1 MANNLVTVISA
12 DTSRFT
18 RAINEAQSVLSR
30 YAREARTASGS
41 ISTCASVT
49 DAQVTSYQRLVRAMQ
64 RVSNGTMTTSQA
76 ERALVQQIQE
86 LRIQWANLSDDA
98 RRSDFGR
105 ALSESMASAERQLE
119 QVRTQIRQTREE
131 LDNLSSASEGFD
143 LSSIGNSINSLR
155 SGDISG
161 FVSQLQALRNISL
174 GSIVSSVGAL
184 GASLSAA
191 IAPVAALVGGI
202 AALGYTVSESISS
215 VSDFETHLDGLQ
227 SLTGLGDDAMKSIA
241 DGAIEMSKGFK
252 SSASEIVDSM
262 KLIGSQAPELLK
274 NQDALMKV
282 TEAANVLSEAAGIEV
297 VDAAKGI
304 TTVMNQM
311 GASAS
316 EATNIINVLAA
327 SSQQGSADV
336 AYLNTAFEKA
346 GTAAK
351 SAGMDYTQLAAAIET
366 IAPKFSSADVA
377 GSTLNSTLLALSVQ
391 ANDKFKPAVVGMDQ
405 ALQNL
410 AKAEMDDIQM
420 KNLVGASNITMLK
433 TLIEAKDTFKGF
445 ESSLAGTNTAYE
457 QMAINTDNL
466 DGTINGLKSN
476 WEALLLTLGESEIIQ
491 GIIQLFQQVMTTLT
505 ELINYISATIKEFE
519 GLGGSIN
526 IVDALG
532 AVWKATVAIIK
543 AACEIIEVAIAA
555 VIKLFQKIGQVV
567 RSVWGSIKQTLKDV
581 GFFEPIRNACKS
593 VITWFTNMVQKIQ
606 GVWTDFKRWLGLN
619 VASTK
624 ITVDNEVGDAVGGNK
639 PSRGTSSSGST
650 SSGTS
655 STASSGKK
663 TGRTPKETT
672 TKVTTKPQYKEG
684 SLGKIE
690 EDISKKQAE
699 LKIAISDKDRQRI
712 QGEINDLT
720 KKKEAIELSLKVKP
734 DEGSLQAIED
744 AISQKQK
751 ELKLAISDED
761 RKKIQQ
767 EINDLTK
774 KKEAIE
780 LSLKVQP
787 DAGSI
792 QSLEDS
798 MSKKQKELKL
808 AVSDSSREQIQKEID
823 ELTGQK
829 QAIEILLKPA
839 IDDKGIEGLKD
850 KISQHSEKK
859 QPSGNKV
866 SQAETKADNLK
877 EELKYNQDIVKSYK
891 EQYKAVQSRLKAGVT
906 LTTNESELADIY
918 EDAKKKVD
926 DLTSAYDNAA
936 RSAEQL
942 KANSTFNKKM
952 YAGIKGTVKTIGSL
966 NDSVV
971 GVTGT
976 WENMAESWNDMSTF
990 KKVTSSISAV
1000 ISTINEAM
1008 GAYEAISDVVQ
1019 LFGEISEASAAKK
1032 VAADATEMASDS
1044 TKTALST
1051 ANTQVEIANNQQEQ
1065 MSDLAGVGTKQASAI
1080 ASATASGAKLPFP
1093 ANLAAIAAGIAA
1105 VVAAF
1110 AMISSFAD
1118 GGIIGGNTT
1127 LGDMNIARVN
1137 KGEMILNGTQQKR
1150 LFSIL
1155 DGGVSASPN
1164 NITSGNVKF
1173 EIKGSTLVGVL
1184 KNHNSKMNKVG

>member
-1 MANNLVTVISA
+1 MANNLTAVIAA
-12 DTSRFT
+12 DTTRFT

-119 QVRTQIRQTREE
+119 QVRTQIRQTHEE

-215 VSDFETHLDGLQ
+215 VSEFETHLDGLQ

-262 KLIGSQAPELLK
+262 KLIGSQAPELLQ

-297 VDAAKGI
+297 VDAAKGV

-316 EATNIINVLAA
+316 EATEIINVLAA

-466 DGTINGLKSN
+466 DGTIGGLKSN

-491 GIIQLFQQVMTTLT
+491 GIIQFFQQVISTLT

-532 AVWKATVAIIK
+532 ATWKVNVAIIK

-567 RSVWGSIKQTLKDV
+567 KSVWGSIKQTLKDV

-639 PSRGTSSSGST
+639 PSGGTSSSSGST
-650 SSGTS
+650 SSGS
-655 STASSGKK
+655 ISSSGK
-663 TGRTPKETT
+663 TGRTS
-672 TKVTTKPQYKEG
+672 KVTTKPQYKEG

-699 LKIAISDKDRQRI
+699 LK
-712 QGEINDLT
+712 
-720 KKKEAIELSLKVKP
+720 
-734 DEGSLQAIED
+734 
-744 AISQKQK
+744 
-751 ELKLAISDED
+751 LAISDED
-761 RKKIQQ
+761 RKKIQK

-787 DAGSI
+787 DAGSL
-792 QSLEDS
+792 QSLEES
-798 MSKKQKELKL
+798 ISKKQKELKL

-850 KISQHSEKK
+850 MISQHSEKK
-859 QPSGNKV
+859 QNQPSGNKV

-877 EELKYNQDIVKSYK
+877 EELKYNQDIVKSYR
-891 EQYKAVQSRLKAGVT
+891 EQYKAIQSRLKAGVT
-906 LTTNESELADIY
+906 LTTNESQLADIY

-926 DLTSAYDNAA
+926 DLTGAYDNAA
-936 RSAEQL
+936 KSAEQL

-952 YAGIKGTVKTIGSL
+952 YSGIKGTIKTIGSL

-971 GVTGT
+971 GVTST
-976 WENMAESWNDMSTF
+976 WENMAENWNDMSTF

-1032 VAADATEMASDS
+1032 VAADATEMASDT

-1051 ANTQVEIANNQQEQ
+1051 ANSQVEIANNQQEQ
-1065 MSDLAGVGTKQASAI
+1065 MSDLASVGTKQASAI

-1184 KNHNSKMNKVG
+1184 KNHNSKMNKIG

>member
-1 MANNLVTVISA
+1 MANNLTAVIAA
-12 DTSRFT
+12 DTTRFT

-119 QVRTQIRQTREE
+119 QVRTQIRQTHAE

-262 KLIGSQAPELLK
+262 KLIGSQAPELLQ

-297 VDAAKGI
+297 VDAAKGV

-316 EATNIINVLAA
+316 EATEIINVLAA

-457 QMAINTDNL
+457 QMALNTDNL
-466 DGTINGLKSN
+466 DGTIGGLKSN
-476 WEALLLTLGESEIIQ
+476 WEALLLTLGESDIIQ
-491 GIIQLFQQVMTTLT
+491 GIIQFFQQVITTLT

-532 AVWKATVAIIK
+532 AVWKVNVAIIK
-543 AACEIIEVAIAA
+543 AACEIIEVAIAS

-567 RSVWGSIKQTLKDV
+567 RTVWGSIKQTLKNV

-639 PSRGTSSSGST
+639 PSGGTSSGGNISSGSI
-650 SSGTS
+650 S
-655 STASSGKK
+655 SSGK
-663 TGRTPKETT
+663 TGRKTPKVTT

-690 EDISKKQAE
+690 ENISKKQA
-699 LKIAISDKDRQRI
+699 
-712 QGEINDLT
+712 
-720 KKKEAIELSLKVKP
+720 
-734 DEGSLQAIED
+734 
-744 AISQKQK
+744 

-787 DAGSI
+787 DAGSL
-792 QSLEDS
+792 QSLEES
-798 MSKKQKELKL
+798 ISKKQKELKL

-839 IDDKGIEGLKD
+839 VDDKGIEGLKD

-859 QPSGNKV
+859 QNQPSGNKV

-877 EELKYNQDIVKSYK
+877 EELKYNQDIVKSYR

-906 LTTNESELADIY
+906 LTTNESKLADIY

-952 YAGIKGTVKTIGSL
+952 YSGIKGTIKTIGSL

-971 GVTGT
+971 GITST

-1051 ANTQVEIANNQQEQ
+1051 ANSQVEIANNQQEQ
-1065 MSDLAGVGTKQASAI
+1065 MSDLASVGTKQASAI

-1155 DGGVSASPN
+1155 DGNVSASPN

>member
-1 MANNLVTVISA
+1 MSNNLVTVISA

-119 QVRTQIRQTREE
+119 QVRTQIRQTHAE

-262 KLIGSQAPELLK
+262 KLIGSQAPELLQ

-297 VDAAKGI
+297 VDAAKGV

-316 EATNIINVLAA
+316 EATEIINVLAA

-457 QMAINTDNL
+457 QMAINADNL
-466 DGTINGLKSN
+466 DGTIGGLKSN

-491 GIIQLFQQVMTTLT
+491 GIIQFFQQVISTLT

-532 AVWKATVAIIK
+532 AVWKVNVAIIK

-567 RSVWGSIKQTLKDV
+567 RTVWGSIKQTLKNV

-639 PSRGTSSSGST
+639 PSGGTSSSSGST
-650 SSGTS
+650 SSGSKS
-655 STASSGKK
+655 STASSGK
-663 TGRTPKETT
+663 TGRTPKVTT

-690 EDISKKQAE
+690 ENISKKQA
-699 LKIAISDKDRQRI
+699 
-712 QGEINDLT
+712 
-720 KKKEAIELSLKVKP
+720 
-734 DEGSLQAIED
+734 
-744 AISQKQK
+744 

-761 RKKIQQ
+761 RKKIQK

-787 DAGSI
+787 DAGSL

-798 MSKKQKELKL
+798 ISKKQKELKL
-808 AVSDSSREQIQKEID
+808 AISDSSREQIQKEID

-859 QPSGNKV
+859 QNQPSGNKV

-891 EQYKAVQSRLKAGVT
+891 EQYKAIQSRLKAGVT
-906 LTTNESELADIY
+906 LTTNESQLADIY

-952 YAGIKGTVKTIGSL
+952 YSGIKGTIKTIGSL

-971 GVTGT
+971 GVTST

-1051 ANTQVEIANNQQEQ
+1051 ANSQVEIANNQQEQ
-1065 MSDLAGVGTKQASAI
+1065 MSDLASVGTKQASAI

>member
-1 MANNLVTVISA
+1 MANNLTAVIAA
-12 DTSRFT
+12 DTTRFT

-215 VSDFETHLDGLQ
+215 VSEFETHLDGLQ

-297 VDAAKGI
+297 VDAAKGV

-316 EATNIINVLAA
+316 EATEIINVLAA

-466 DGTINGLKSN
+466 DGTIGGLKSN

-491 GIIQLFQQVMTTLT
+491 GIIQFFQLVISTLT

-532 AVWKATVAIIK
+532 AVWKVNVAIIK

-567 RSVWGSIKQTLKDV
+567 RTVWGSIKQTLKNV

-639 PSRGTSSSGST
+639 PSGGTSSGGSTSSGST
-650 SSGTS
+650 SS
-655 STASSGKK
+655 SGK
-663 TGRTPKETT
+663 TGRTPKVTTTPKITT
-672 TKVTTKPQYKEG
+672 TKVTKSQYKEG

-699 LKIAISDKDRQRI
+699 LK
-712 QGEINDLT
+712 
-720 KKKEAIELSLKVKP
+720 
-734 DEGSLQAIED
+734 
-744 AISQKQK
+744 
-751 ELKLAISDED
+751 LAISDED
-761 RKKIQQ
+761 RKKIQK

-787 DAGSI
+787 DAGSL

-798 MSKKQKELKL
+798 ISKKQKELKL
-808 AVSDSSREQIQKEID
+808 AISDSSREQIQKEID

-839 IDDKGIEGLKD
+839 IDDKGIEGLKE

-859 QPSGNKV
+859 QNQPSGNKV

-891 EQYKAVQSRLKAGVT
+891 EQYKAIQSRLKAGVT
-906 LTTNESELADIY
+906 LTTNESKLADIY

-936 RSAEQL
+936 KSAEQL

-952 YAGIKGTVKTIGSL
+952 YSGIKGTIKTIGSL

-971 GVTGT
+971 GVTST
-976 WENMAESWNDMSTF
+976 WENMAENWNDMSTF

-1051 ANTQVEIANNQQEQ
+1051 ANSQVEIANNQQEQ
-1065 MSDLAGVGTKQASAI
+1065 MSDLASVGTKQASAI

-1155 DGGVSASPN
+1155 DGAASASPN

>member
-1 MANNLVTVISA
+1 MANNLTAVISA
-12 DTSRFT
+12 DTTRFT

-262 KLIGSQAPELLK
+262 KLIGSQAPELLQ

-297 VDAAKGI
+297 VDAAKGV

-316 EATNIINVLAA
+316 EATEIINVLAA

-466 DGTINGLKSN
+466 DGTIGGLKSN

-491 GIIQLFQQVMTTLT
+491 GIIQFFQQVISTLT

-532 AVWKATVAIIK
+532 AVWKVNVAIIK
-543 AACEIIEVAIAA
+543 AACEIIEVAIAS

-567 RSVWGSIKQTLKDV
+567 RSVWGSIKQTLKNV

-639 PSRGTSSSGST
+639 PSGGTSSSSGST
-650 SSGTS
+650 SSGSIS
-655 STASSGKK
+655 STVSSGK
-663 TGRTPKETT
+663 TGRKTPKVTT

-690 EDISKKQAE
+690 ENISKKQA
-699 LKIAISDKDRQRI
+699 
-712 QGEINDLT
+712 
-720 KKKEAIELSLKVKP
+720 
-734 DEGSLQAIED
+734 
-744 AISQKQK
+744 

-761 RKKIQQ
+761 RKKIQK

-787 DAGSI
+787 DAGSL

-798 MSKKQKELKL
+798 ISKKQKELKL

-850 KISQHSEKK
+850 KISQHSQKK
-859 QPSGNKV
+859 QNQPSGNKV

-877 EELKYNQDIVKSYK
+877 EELKYNQDIVKSYR

-906 LTTNESELADIY
+906 LTTNESKLADIY
-918 EDAKKKVD
+918 ENAKKKVD

-952 YAGIKGTVKTIGSL
+952 YSGIKGTIKTIGSL

-971 GVTGT
+971 GVTST
-976 WENMAESWNDMSTF
+976 WENMAENWNDMSTF

-1051 ANTQVEIANNQQEQ
+1051 ANSQVEIANNQQEQ
-1065 MSDLAGVGTKQASAI
+1065 MSDLASVGTKQASAI

-1155 DGGVSASPN
+1155 DGNVSASPN

-1184 KNHNSKMNKVG
+1184 KNHNSKMNKIG

>member
-1 MANNLVTVISA
+1 MANNLTAVISA

-161 FVSQLQALRNISL
+161 FVSQLQALRSISL

-491 GIIQLFQQVMTTLT
+491 GIIQLFQQVITTLT

-526 IVDALG
+526 IVDTLG
-532 AVWKATVAIIK
+532 AVWKVNVAIIK

-639 PSRGTSSSGST
+639 PSKGTSSSSGST
-650 SSGTS
+650 SSGSTS

-663 TGRTPKETT
+663 TGKKTTTPKVTT
-672 TKVTTKPQYKEG
+672 SKVTKPQYKEG

-699 LKIAISDKDRQRI
+699 LK
-712 QGEINDLT
+712 
-720 KKKEAIELSLKVKP
+720 
-734 DEGSLQAIED
+734 
-744 AISQKQK
+744 
-751 ELKLAISDED
+751 LAISDED
-761 RKKIQQ
+761 RKKIQK

-787 DAGSI
+787 DAGSL

-798 MSKKQKELKL
+798 ISKKQKELKL

-859 QPSGNKV
+859 QNQPSGNKV

-891 EQYKAVQSRLKAGVT
+891 EQYKAIQSRLKAGVT
-906 LTTNESELADIY
+906 LTTNESKLADIY

-942 KANSTFNKKM
+942 KTNSTFNKKM
-952 YAGIKGTVKTIGSL
+952 YSGIKGTIKTIGSL

-971 GVTGT
+971 GVTST

-1065 MSDLAGVGTKQASAI
+1065 MSDLASVGTKQASAI

>member
-1 MANNLVTVISA
+1 MANNLTAVISA
-12 DTSRFT
+12 DTTRFT

-119 QVRTQIRQTREE
+119 QVRTQIRQTHEE

-262 KLIGSQAPELLK
+262 KLIGSQAPELLQ

-297 VDAAKGI
+297 VDAAKGV

-316 EATNIINVLAA
+316 EATEIINVLAA

-466 DGTINGLKSN
+466 DGTIGGLKSN

-491 GIIQLFQQVMTTLT
+491 GIIQFFQQVISTLT

-532 AVWKATVAIIK
+532 AVWKVNVAIIK
-543 AACEIIEVAIAA
+543 AACEIIEVAIAS

-567 RSVWGSIKQTLKDV
+567 RSVWGSIKQTLKNV

-639 PSRGTSSSGST
+639 PSGGTSSSGST
-650 SSGTS
+650 SSGSKS
-655 STASSGKK
+655 STASSGK
-663 TGRTPKETT
+663 TGRTPKVTT
-672 TKVTTKPQYKEG
+672 SKVTTKPQYKEG

-690 EDISKKQAE
+690 ENISKKQA
-699 LKIAISDKDRQRI
+699 
-712 QGEINDLT
+712 
-720 KKKEAIELSLKVKP
+720 
-734 DEGSLQAIED
+734 
-744 AISQKQK
+744 

-761 RKKIQQ
+761 RKKIQK

-787 DAGSI
+787 DAGSL
-792 QSLEDS
+792 QSLEES
-798 MSKKQKELKL
+798 ISKKQKELKL

-859 QPSGNKV
+859 QNQPSGNKV

-891 EQYKAVQSRLKAGVT
+891 EQYKAIQSRIKAGVT
-906 LTTNESELADIY
+906 LTTNESKLADIY

-952 YAGIKGTVKTIGSL
+952 YSGIKGTIKTIGSL

-971 GVTGT
+971 GVTST
-976 WENMAESWNDMSTF
+976 WENMVENWNDMSTF

-1032 VAADATEMASDS
+1032 VAADATVMASDS

-1051 ANTQVEIANNQQEQ
+1051 ANSQVEIANNQQEQ
-1065 MSDLAGVGTKQASAI
+1065 MSDLASVGTKQASAI

-1155 DGGVSASPN
+1155 DGNVSASPN

>member
-1 MANNLVTVISA
+1 MANNLTAVIAA
-12 DTSRFT
+12 DTTRFT

-262 KLIGSQAPELLK
+262 KLIGSQAPELLQ

-297 VDAAKGI
+297 VDAAKGV

-316 EATNIINVLAA
+316 EATEIINVLAA

-466 DGTINGLKSN
+466 DGTIGGLKSN

-491 GIIQLFQQVMTTLT
+491 GIIQFFQQVISTLT

-532 AVWKATVAIIK
+532 AVWKVNVAIIK
-543 AACEIIEVAIAA
+543 AACEIIEVAIAS

-567 RSVWGSIKQTLKDV
+567 RSVWGSIKQTLKNV

-639 PSRGTSSSGST
+639 PSGGTSSSGST
-650 SSGTS
+650 SSGSKS
-655 STASSGKK
+655 STASSGK
-663 TGRTPKETT
+663 TGRTPKVTT
-672 TKVTTKPQYKEG
+672 SKVTTKPQYKEG

-690 EDISKKQAE
+690 ENISKKQA
-699 LKIAISDKDRQRI
+699 
-712 QGEINDLT
+712 
-720 KKKEAIELSLKVKP
+720 
-734 DEGSLQAIED
+734 
-744 AISQKQK
+744 

-761 RKKIQQ
+761 RKKIQK

-787 DAGSI
+787 DAGSL
-792 QSLEDS
+792 QSLEES
-798 MSKKQKELKL
+798 ISKKQKELKL

-859 QPSGNKV
+859 QNQPSGNKV

-891 EQYKAVQSRLKAGVT
+891 EQYKAIQSRLKAGVT
-906 LTTNESELADIY
+906 LTTNESKLADIY

-952 YAGIKGTVKTIGSL
+952 YSGIKGTIKTIGSL

-971 GVTGT
+971 GVTST
-976 WENMAESWNDMSTF
+976 WENMAENWNDMSTF

-1051 ANTQVEIANNQQEQ
+1051 ANSQVEIANNQQEQ
-1065 MSDLAGVGTKQASAI
+1065 MSDLASVGTKQASAI

-1155 DGGVSASPN
+1155 DGNVSASPN

>member
-1 MANNLVTVISA
+1 MANNLTAVISA
-12 DTSRFT
+12 DTTRFT

-119 QVRTQIRQTREE
+119 QVRTQIRQTHEE

-241 DGAIEMSKGFK
+241 DGVIEMSKGFK

-262 KLIGSQAPELLK
+262 KLIGSQAPELLQ

-297 VDAAKGI
+297 VDAAKGV

-316 EATNIINVLAA
+316 EATNVINVLAA

-466 DGTINGLKSN
+466 DGTIGGLKSN

-491 GIIQLFQQVMTTLT
+491 GIIQFFQQVISTLT

-532 AVWKATVAIIK
+532 AVWKVTVAIIK
-543 AACEIIEVAIAA
+543 AACEIIEVAIAS

-567 RSVWGSIKQTLKDV
+567 RTVWGSIKQTLKNV

-606 GVWTDFKRWLGLN
+606 GVWADFKRWLGLN

-624 ITVDNEVGDAVGGNK
+624 ITVDNEIGDAVGGNK
-639 PSRGTSSSGST
+639 PSGGTSSSGST
-650 SSGTS
+650 SSGSTS
-655 STASSGKK
+655 SSGK
-663 TGRTPKETT
+663 TGRKTPKVTT

-690 EDISKKQAE
+690 ENISKKQA
-699 LKIAISDKDRQRI
+699 
-712 QGEINDLT
+712 
-720 KKKEAIELSLKVKP
+720 
-734 DEGSLQAIED
+734 
-744 AISQKQK
+744 

-761 RKKIQQ
+761 RKKIQK

-787 DAGSI
+787 DAGSL

-798 MSKKQKELKL
+798 ISKKQKELKL
-808 AVSDSSREQIQKEID
+808 AISDSSREQIQKEID
-823 ELTGQK
+823 ELSGQK

-859 QPSGNKV
+859 QNQPSGNKV

-877 EELKYNQDIVKSYK
+877 EELKYNQDIVKSYR

-906 LTTNESELADIY
+906 LTTNESKLADIY

-952 YAGIKGTVKTIGSL
+952 YSGIKGTIKTIGSL

-971 GVTGT
+971 GVTST
-976 WENMAESWNDMSTF
+976 WENMAENWNDMSTF

-1051 ANTQVEIANNQQEQ
+1051 ANSQVEIANNQQEQ
-1065 MSDLAGVGTKQASAI
+1065 MSDLASVGTKQASAI

-1155 DGGVSASPN
+1155 DGNVSASPN

-1184 KNHNSKMNKVG
+1184 KNHNSKMNKIG

>member
-1 MANNLVTVISA
+1 MANNLTAVISA
-12 DTSRFT
+12 DTTRFT

-119 QVRTQIRQTREE
+119 QVRTQIRQTHAE

-262 KLIGSQAPELLK
+262 KLIGSQAPELLQ

-297 VDAAKGI
+297 VDAAKGV

-316 EATNIINVLAA
+316 EATEIINVLAA

-466 DGTINGLKSN
+466 DGTIGGLKSN

-491 GIIQLFQQVMTTLT
+491 GIIQFFQQVISTLT

-532 AVWKATVAIIK
+532 AVWKVNVAIIK
-543 AACEIIEVAIAA
+543 AACEIIEVAIAS

-567 RSVWGSIKQTLKDV
+567 RTVWGSIKQTLKNV

-639 PSRGTSSSGST
+639 PSGGTSSGGNISSGST
-650 SSGTS
+650 SS
-655 STASSGKK
+655 SGK
-663 TGRTPKETT
+663 TGRKTPKVTT

-690 EDISKKQAE
+690 ENISKKQA
-699 LKIAISDKDRQRI
+699 
-712 QGEINDLT
+712 
-720 KKKEAIELSLKVKP
+720 
-734 DEGSLQAIED
+734 
-744 AISQKQK
+744 

-780 LSLKVQP
+780 LPLKVQP
-787 DAGSI
+787 DAGSL
-792 QSLEDS
+792 QALEDS
-798 MSKKQKELKL
+798 ISKKQKELKL

-859 QPSGNKV
+859 QNQPSGNKV

-906 LTTNESELADIY
+906 LTTNESKLADIY

-952 YAGIKGTVKTIGSL
+952 YSGIKGTIKTIGSL

-971 GVTGT
+971 GVTST
-976 WENMAESWNDMSTF
+976 WENMAENWNDMSTF

-1008 GAYEAISDVVQ
+1008 GAYEAISDIVQ

-1051 ANTQVEIANNQQEQ
+1051 ANSQVEIANNQQEQ
-1065 MSDLAGVGTKQASAI
+1065 MSDLASVGTKQASAI

-1155 DGGVSASPN
+1155 DGNVSASPN

>member
-1 MANNLVTVISA
+1 MANNLTAVISA
-12 DTSRFT
+12 DTTRFT

-262 KLIGSQAPELLK
+262 KLIGSQAPELLQ

-297 VDAAKGI
+297 VDAAKGV

-316 EATNIINVLAA
+316 EATEIINVLAA

-457 QMAINTDNL
+457 QMAINADNL
-466 DGTINGLKSN
+466 DGTIGGLKSN
-476 WEALLLTLGESEIIQ
+476 WEALLLTLGESDIIQ
-491 GIIQLFQQVMTTLT
+491 GIIQFFQQVITTLT

-532 AVWKATVAIIK
+532 AVWKVNVAIIK

-567 RSVWGSIKQTLKDV
+567 RTVWGSIKQTLKDV

-639 PSRGTSSSGST
+639 PSGGTSSSSGST
-650 SSGTS
+650 SSGSKS
-655 STASSGKK
+655 STASSGK
-663 TGRTPKETT
+663 TGRTPKVTT
-672 TKVTTKPQYKEG
+672 SKVTTKPQYKEG

-699 LKIAISDKDRQRI
+699 LK
-712 QGEINDLT
+712 
-720 KKKEAIELSLKVKP
+720 
-734 DEGSLQAIED
+734 
-744 AISQKQK
+744 
-751 ELKLAISDED
+751 LAISDED
-761 RKKIQQ
+761 RKKIQK

-787 DAGSI
+787 DAGSL

-798 MSKKQKELKL
+798 ISKKQKELKL
-808 AVSDSSREQIQKEID
+808 AISDSSREQIQKEID

-877 EELKYNQDIVKSYK
+877 EELKYNQDIVKSYR
-891 EQYKAVQSRLKAGVT
+891 EQYKAIQSRLKAGVT
-906 LTTNESELADIY
+906 LTTNESKLADIY

-936 RSAEQL
+936 KSAEQL

-952 YAGIKGTVKTIGSL
+952 YSGIKGTIKTIGSL

-971 GVTGT
+971 GVTST

-1065 MSDLAGVGTKQASAI
+1065 MSDLASVGTKQASAI
-1080 ASATASGAKLPFP
+1080 ASATESGAKLPFP

>member
-262 KLIGSQAPELLK
+262 KLIGSQAPELLQ

-297 VDAAKGI
+297 VDAAKGV

-316 EATNIINVLAA
+316 EATEIINVLAA

-466 DGTINGLKSN
+466 DGTIGGLKSN
-476 WEALLLTLGESEIIQ
+476 WEALLLTLGESDIIQ
-491 GIIQLFQQVMTTLT
+491 GIIQFFQQVITTLT

-532 AVWKATVAIIK
+532 AVWKVNVAIIK

-555 VIKLFQKIGQVV
+555 VIKLFQKISQVV
-567 RSVWGSIKQTLKDV
+567 RTVWGSIKQTLKNV

-639 PSRGTSSSGST
+639 PSGGTSSSSGST
-650 SSGTS
+650 SSGSKS
-655 STASSGKK
+655 STASSGK
-663 TGRTPKETT
+663 TGRTPKVTT
-672 TKVTTKPQYKEG
+672 SKVTTKPQYKEG

-699 LKIAISDKDRQRI
+699 LK
-712 QGEINDLT
+712 
-720 KKKEAIELSLKVKP
+720 
-734 DEGSLQAIED
+734 
-744 AISQKQK
+744 
-751 ELKLAISDED
+751 LAISDED
-761 RKKIQQ
+761 RKKIQK

-787 DAGSI
+787 DAGSL

-798 MSKKQKELKL
+798 ISKKQKELKL
-808 AVSDSSREQIQKEID
+808 AISDSSREQIQKEID

-859 QPSGNKV
+859 QNQPSGNKV

-891 EQYKAVQSRLKAGVT
+891 EQYKAIQSRLKAGVT
-906 LTTNESELADIY
+906 LTTNESKLADIY

-952 YAGIKGTVKTIGSL
+952 YSGIKGTIKTIGSL

-971 GVTGT
+971 GVTST

-1051 ANTQVEIANNQQEQ
+1051 ANSQVEIANNQQEQ
-1065 MSDLAGVGTKQASAI
+1065 MSDLASVGTKQASAI

-1184 KNHNSKMNKVG
+1184 KNHNSKMNKIG

>member
-1 MANNLVTVISA
+1 MANNLTAVISA
-12 DTSRFT
+12 DTTRFT

-119 QVRTQIRQTREE
+119 QVRTQIRQTHEE

-262 KLIGSQAPELLK
+262 KLIGSQAPELLQ

-297 VDAAKGI
+297 VDAAKGV

-316 EATNIINVLAA
+316 EATEIINVLAA

-336 AYLNTAFEKA
+336 VYLNTAFEKA

-466 DGTINGLKSN
+466 DGTIGGLKSN

-491 GIIQLFQQVMTTLT
+491 SIIQFFQQVITTLT

-532 AVWKATVAIIK
+532 AVWKVNVAIIK
-543 AACEIIEVAIAA
+543 AACEIIEVAIAS

-567 RSVWGSIKQTLKDV
+567 RTVWGSIKQTLKNV

-639 PSRGTSSSGST
+639 PSGGTSSSSGST
-650 SSGTS
+650 SSGSKS
-655 STASSGKK
+655 STASSGK
-663 TGRTPKETT
+663 TGRTPKVTT
-672 TKVTTKPQYKEG
+672 SKVTTKPQYKEG

-690 EDISKKQAE
+690 EDISKKQ
-699 LKIAISDKDRQRI
+699 
-712 QGEINDLT
+712 T
-720 KKKEAIELSLKVKP
+720 
-734 DEGSLQAIED
+734 
-744 AISQKQK
+744 

-761 RKKIQQ
+761 RKKIQK

-787 DAGSI
+787 DAGSL

-798 MSKKQKELKL
+798 ISKKQKELKL

-839 IDDKGIEGLKD
+839 VDDKGIEGLKE

-891 EQYKAVQSRLKAGVT
+891 EQYKAIQSRLKAGVT
-906 LTTNESELADIY
+906 LTTNESQLADIY

-952 YAGIKGTVKTIGSL
+952 YSGIKGTIKTIGSL

-971 GVTGT
+971 GVTST
-976 WENMAESWNDMSTF
+976 WENMAENWNDMSTF

-1051 ANTQVEIANNQQEQ
+1051 ANSQVEIANNQQEQ
-1065 MSDLAGVGTKQASAI
+1065 MSDLASVGTKQASAI

>member
-1 MANNLVTVISA
+1 MANNLTAVISA

-119 QVRTQIRQTREE
+119 QVRTQIRQTHEE

-262 KLIGSQAPELLK
+262 KLIGSQAPELLQ

-297 VDAAKGI
+297 VDAAKGV

-316 EATNIINVLAA
+316 EATEIINVLAA

-466 DGTINGLKSN
+466 DGTIGGLKSN

-491 GIIQLFQQVMTTLT
+491 GIIQFFQQVISTLT

-532 AVWKATVAIIK
+532 AVWKVNVAIIK
-543 AACEIIEVAIAA
+543 AACEIIEVAIAS

-567 RSVWGSIKQTLKDV
+567 RTVWGSIKQTLKNV

-639 PSRGTSSSGST
+639 PSGGTSSSSGST
-650 SSGTS
+650 SSGSTS
-655 STASSGKK
+655 STASSGK
-663 TGRTPKETT
+663 TGRTPKVTT
-672 TKVTTKPQYKEG
+672 SKVTKPQYKEG

-699 LKIAISDKDRQRI
+699 LK
-712 QGEINDLT
+712 
-720 KKKEAIELSLKVKP
+720 
-734 DEGSLQAIED
+734 
-744 AISQKQK
+744 
-751 ELKLAISDED
+751 LAISDED
-761 RKKIQQ
+761 RKKIQK

-787 DAGSI
+787 DAGSL
-792 QSLEDS
+792 QSLEES
-798 MSKKQKELKL
+798 ISKKQKELKL

-839 IDDKGIEGLKD
+839 VDDKGIEGLKD

-859 QPSGNKV
+859 QNQPSGNKV

-877 EELKYNQDIVKSYK
+877 EELKYNQDIVKSYR

-906 LTTNESELADIY
+906 LTTNESKLADIY

-971 GVTGT
+971 GVTST

-1008 GAYEAISDVVQ
+1008 GAYESISDVVQ
-1019 LFGEISEASAAKK
+1019 LFGEISETSAAKK

-1051 ANTQVEIANNQQEQ
+1051 ANSQVEIANNQQEQ
-1065 MSDLAGVGTKQASAI
+1065 MSDLASVGTKQASAI

-1155 DGGVSASPN
+1155 DGNVSASPN

>member
-1 MANNLVTVISA
+1 MANNLTAVISA
-12 DTSRFT
+12 DTTRFT

-119 QVRTQIRQTREE
+119 QVRTQIRQTHEE

-262 KLIGSQAPELLK
+262 KLIGSQAPELLQ

-297 VDAAKGI
+297 VDAAKGV

-316 EATNIINVLAA
+316 EATNVINVLAA

-466 DGTINGLKSN
+466 DGTIGRLKAN

-491 GIIQLFQQVMTTLT
+491 GIIQFFQQVISTLT

-532 AVWKATVAIIK
+532 AVWKVTVAIIK
-543 AACEIIEVAIAA
+543 AACEIIEVAIAS

-567 RSVWGSIKQTLKDV
+567 RTVWGSIKQTLKNV

-639 PSRGTSSSGST
+639 PSGGTSSSGST
-650 SSGTS
+650 SSGSTS
-655 STASSGKK
+655 SSGK
-663 TGRTPKETT
+663 TGRKTPKVTT

-690 EDISKKQAE
+690 ENISKKQA
-699 LKIAISDKDRQRI
+699 
-712 QGEINDLT
+712 
-720 KKKEAIELSLKVKP
+720 
-734 DEGSLQAIED
+734 
-744 AISQKQK
+744 

-761 RKKIQQ
+761 RKKIQK

-787 DAGSI
+787 DAGSL

-798 MSKKQKELKL
+798 ISKKQKELKL

-859 QPSGNKV
+859 QNQPSGNKV

-877 EELKYNQDIVKSYK
+877 EELKYNQDIVKSYR

-906 LTTNESELADIY
+906 LTTNESKLADIY

-936 RSAEQL
+936 KSAEQL

-952 YAGIKGTVKTIGSL
+952 YSGIKGTIKTIGSL

-971 GVTGT
+971 GVTST
-976 WENMAESWNDMSTF
+976 WENMAENWNDMSTF

-1051 ANTQVEIANNQQEQ
+1051 ANSQVEIANNQQEQ
-1065 MSDLAGVGTKQASAI
+1065 MSDLASVGTKQASAI

-1184 KNHNSKMNKVG
+1184 KNHNSKMNKIG

>member
-1 MANNLVTVISA
+1 MANNLTAVISA

-155 SGDISG
+155 SVDISG
-161 FVSQLQALRNISL
+161 FVSQLQALRSISL

-262 KLIGSQAPELLK
+262 KLIGSQAPELLQ

-297 VDAAKGI
+297 VDAAKGV

-316 EATNIINVLAA
+316 EATEIINVLAA

-466 DGTINGLKSN
+466 DGTIGGLKAN

-491 GIIQLFQQVMTTLT
+491 GIIQLFQQVISTLT

-532 AVWKATVAIIK
+532 AVWKVNVAIIK

-567 RSVWGSIKQTLKDV
+567 RTVWGSIKQTLKNV

-624 ITVDNEVGDAVGGNK
+624 ITVNNEVGDAVGGNK
-639 PSRGTSSSGST
+639 PSGGTSSSSGST
-650 SSGTS
+650 SSGSTS
-655 STASSGKK
+655 STASSGK
-663 TGRTPKETT
+663 TGRKTPKVTT

-690 EDISKKQAE
+690 EDISKKQ
-699 LKIAISDKDRQRI
+699 
-712 QGEINDLT
+712 T
-720 KKKEAIELSLKVKP
+720 
-734 DEGSLQAIED
+734 
-744 AISQKQK
+744 

-761 RKKIQQ
+761 RKKIQK

-787 DAGSI
+787 DAGSL

-798 MSKKQKELKL
+798 ISKKQKELKL
-808 AVSDSSREQIQKEID
+808 AISDSSREQIQKEID

-859 QPSGNKV
+859 QNQPSGNKV

-891 EQYKAVQSRLKAGVT
+891 EQYKAIQSRLKAGVT
-906 LTTNESELADIY
+906 LTTNESQLADIY

-936 RSAEQL
+936 KSAEQL

-952 YAGIKGTVKTIGSL
+952 YAGIKGTIKTIGSL

-971 GVTGT
+971 GVTST
-976 WENMAESWNDMSTF
+976 WENMAENWNDMSTF

-1051 ANTQVEIANNQQEQ
+1051 ANSQVEIANNQQEQ
-1065 MSDLAGVGTKQASAI
+1065 MSDLASVGTKQASAI

-1118 GGIIGGNTT
+1118 GGIIGGKTT

>member
-1 MANNLVTVISA
+1 MANNLTAVISA

-262 KLIGSQAPELLK
+262 KLIGSQAPELLQ

-297 VDAAKGI
+297 VDAAKGV

-316 EATNIINVLAA
+316 EATEIINVLAA

-351 SAGMDYTQLAAAIET
+351 SAGMDYTQLAAAVET

-466 DGTINGLKSN
+466 DGTIGGLKSN

-491 GIIQLFQQVMTTLT
+491 GIIQFFQQVISTLT

-532 AVWKATVAIIK
+532 AVWKVNVAIIK

-567 RSVWGSIKQTLKDV
+567 RTVWGSIKQTLKNV

-639 PSRGTSSSGST
+639 PSGGTSSSSGST
-650 SSGTS
+650 SSGSKS
-655 STASSGKK
+655 STASSGK
-663 TGRTPKETT
+663 TGRTPKVTT
-672 TKVTTKPQYKEG
+672 SKVTTKPQYKEG

-690 EDISKKQAE
+690 ENISKKQA
-699 LKIAISDKDRQRI
+699 
-712 QGEINDLT
+712 
-720 KKKEAIELSLKVKP
+720 
-734 DEGSLQAIED
+734 
-744 AISQKQK
+744 

-761 RKKIQQ
+761 RKKIQK

-787 DAGSI
+787 DAGSL

-798 MSKKQKELKL
+798 ISKKQKELKL
-808 AVSDSSREQIQKEID
+808 AISDSSREQIQKEID

-859 QPSGNKV
+859 QNQPSGNKV

-891 EQYKAVQSRLKAGVT
+891 EQYKAIQSRLKAGVT
-906 LTTNESELADIY
+906 LTTNESKLADIY

-936 RSAEQL
+936 KSAEQL

-971 GVTGT
+971 GVTST

-1051 ANTQVEIANNQQEQ
+1051 ANSQVEIANNQQEQ
-1065 MSDLAGVGTKQASAI
+1065 MSDLASVGTKQASAI

-1118 GGIIGGNTT
+1118 GGIIGGKTT

>member
-1 MANNLVTVISA
+1 MANNLTAVISA

-297 VDAAKGI
+297 VDAAKGV

-466 DGTINGLKSN
+466 DGTIGGLKAS

-491 GIIQLFQQVMTTLT
+491 GIIQLFQQVISTLT

-543 AACEIIEVAIAA
+543 AACEIIEVAIAS

-567 RSVWGSIKQTLKDV
+567 RTVWGSIKQTLKNV

-639 PSRGTSSSGST
+639 PSGGTSSSSGST
-650 SSGTS
+650 SSGSKS
-655 STASSGKK
+655 STVSSGK
-663 TGRTPKETT
+663 TGRKTPKVTT

-690 EDISKKQAE
+690 ENISKKQA
-699 LKIAISDKDRQRI
+699 
-712 QGEINDLT
+712 
-720 KKKEAIELSLKVKP
+720 
-734 DEGSLQAIED
+734 
-744 AISQKQK
+744 

-761 RKKIQQ
+761 RKKIQK

-787 DAGSI
+787 DAGSL

-798 MSKKQKELKL
+798 ICKKQKELKL

-859 QPSGNKV
+859 QNQPSGNKV

-891 EQYKAVQSRLKAGVT
+891 EQYKAIQSRLKAGVT
-906 LTTNESELADIY
+906 LTTNESKLADIY

-971 GVTGT
+971 GVTST

-1051 ANTQVEIANNQQEQ
+1051 ANSQVEIANNQQEQ
-1065 MSDLAGVGTKQASAI
+1065 MSDLASVGTKQASAI

>member
-1 MANNLVTVISA
+1 MANNLTAVIAA

-119 QVRTQIRQTREE
+119 QIRTQIRQTHEE

-262 KLIGSQAPELLK
+262 KLIGSQAPELLQ

-297 VDAAKGI
+297 VDAAKGV

-316 EATNIINVLAA
+316 EATEIINVLAA

-457 QMAINTDNL
+457 QMAINADNL
-466 DGTINGLKSN
+466 DGTIGGLKSN

-491 GIIQLFQQVMTTLT
+491 GIIQFFQQVISTLT

-532 AVWKATVAIIK
+532 AVWKVNVAIIK

-567 RSVWGSIKQTLKDV
+567 RTVWGSIKQTLKNV

-639 PSRGTSSSGST
+639 PSRGTSSSSGST
-650 SSGTS
+650 SSGSKS
-655 STASSGKK
+655 STASSGK
-663 TGRTPKETT
+663 TGRKTPKVTT
-672 TKVTTKPQYKEG
+672 SKVTTKPQYKEG

-699 LKIAISDKDRQRI
+699 LK
-712 QGEINDLT
+712 
-720 KKKEAIELSLKVKP
+720 
-734 DEGSLQAIED
+734 
-744 AISQKQK
+744 
-751 ELKLAISDED
+751 LAISDED
-761 RKKIQQ
+761 RKKIQK

-787 DAGSI
+787 DAGSL
-792 QSLEDS
+792 QSLEES
-798 MSKKQKELKL
+798 ISKKQKELKL

-859 QPSGNKV
+859 QNQPSGNKV

-877 EELKYNQDIVKSYK
+877 EELKYNQDIVKSYR

-906 LTTNESELADIY
+906 LTINESKLADIY

-936 RSAEQL
+936 KSAEQL

-952 YAGIKGTVKTIGSL
+952 YSGIKGTVKTIGSL

-971 GVTGT
+971 GVTST

-1032 VAADATEMASDS
+1032 VAADATEMASDT

-1051 ANTQVEIANNQQEQ
+1051 ANSQVEIANNQQEQ
-1065 MSDLAGVGTKQASAI
+1065 MSDLASVGTKQASAI

-1110 AMISSFAD
+1110 AMIGSFAD

-1184 KNHNSKMNKVG
+1184 KNHNSKMNKIG

>member
-1 MANNLVTVISA
+1 MANNLTAVIAA
-12 DTSRFT
+12 DTTRFT

-49 DAQVTSYQRLVRAMQ
+49 DAQVASYQRLVRAMQ

-119 QVRTQIRQTREE
+119 QVRTQIRQTHEE

-174 GSIVSSVGAL
+174 GSIVSSVGTL
-184 GASLSAA
+184 GASISAA

-262 KLIGSQAPELLK
+262 KLIGSQAPELLQ

-297 VDAAKGI
+297 VDAAKGV

-316 EATNIINVLAA
+316 EATEIINVLAA

-466 DGTINGLKSN
+466 DGTIGGLKSN

-491 GIIQLFQQVMTTLT
+491 GIIQFFQQVISTLT

-532 AVWKATVAIIK
+532 AVWKVNVAIIK

-567 RSVWGSIKQTLKDV
+567 RSVWGSIKQTLKNV

-624 ITVDNEVGDAVGGNK
+624 ITVDNEVGDAVGGSK
-639 PSRGTSSSGST
+639 PSGGTSSSGST
-650 SSGTS
+650 SSGSKS
-655 STASSGKK
+655 STASSGK
-663 TGRTPKETT
+663 TGRTPKVTT
-672 TKVTTKPQYKEG
+672 SKVTTKPQYKEG

-699 LKIAISDKDRQRI
+699 LK
-712 QGEINDLT
+712 
-720 KKKEAIELSLKVKP
+720 
-734 DEGSLQAIED
+734 
-744 AISQKQK
+744 
-751 ELKLAISDED
+751 LAISDED
-761 RKKIQQ
+761 RKKIQK

-787 DAGSI
+787 DAGSL

-798 MSKKQKELKL
+798 ISKKQKELKL
-808 AVSDSSREQIQKEID
+808 AISDSSREQIQKEID

-859 QPSGNKV
+859 QNQPSGNNV

-891 EQYKAVQSRLKAGVT
+891 EQYKAIQSRLKAGVT
-906 LTTNESELADIY
+906 LTTNESKLADIY

-971 GVTGT
+971 GVTST

-1051 ANTQVEIANNQQEQ
+1051 ANSQVEIANNQQEQ
-1065 MSDLAGVGTKQASAI
+1065 MSDLASVGTKQASAI

-1155 DGGVSASPN
+1155 DGGVSASSN

>member
-1 MANNLVTVISA
+1 MANNLTAVIAA
-12 DTSRFT
+12 DTTRFT

-161 FVSQLQALRNISL
+161 FVSQLQALRSISL

-316 EATNIINVLAA
+316 EATNIINVLAS

-466 DGTINGLKSN
+466 DGTIGGLKAN

-491 GIIQLFQQVMTTLT
+491 GIIQLFQQVITTLT

-532 AVWKATVAIIK
+532 AVWKVNVAIIK

-567 RSVWGSIKQTLKDV
+567 RTVWGSIKQTLKDV

-639 PSRGTSSSGST
+639 PSKGTSSSSGST
-650 SSGTS
+650 SSGSTS

-663 TGRTPKETT
+663 TGRTPKVTT
-672 TKVTTKPQYKEG
+672 TKVTKPQYKEG

-699 LKIAISDKDRQRI
+699 LK
-712 QGEINDLT
+712 
-720 KKKEAIELSLKVKP
+720 
-734 DEGSLQAIED
+734 
-744 AISQKQK
+744 
-751 ELKLAISDED
+751 LAISDED
-761 RKKIQQ
+761 RRKIQK

-787 DAGSI
+787 DAGSL

-798 MSKKQKELKL
+798 ISKKQKELKL

-891 EQYKAVQSRLKAGVT
+891 EQYKAIQSRLKAGVT
-906 LTTNESELADIY
+906 LTTNESQLADIY

-936 RSAEQL
+936 KSAEQL

-971 GVTGT
+971 GVTST

-990 KKVTSSISAV
+990 KKVTSSISAI

-1155 DGGVSASPN
+1155 DGGASASPN
-1164 NITSGNVKF
+1164 NITSGNVRF

>member
-1 MANNLVTVISA
+1 MANNLTAVISA
-12 DTSRFT
+12 DTTRFT

-76 ERALVQQIQE
+76 ERTLVQQIQE

-262 KLIGSQAPELLK
+262 KLIGSQAPELLQ

-297 VDAAKGI
+297 VDAAKGV

-316 EATNIINVLAA
+316 EATEIINVLAA

-466 DGTINGLKSN
+466 DGTIGGLKSN

-491 GIIQLFQQVMTTLT
+491 GIIQFFQQVISTLT

-532 AVWKATVAIIK
+532 AVWKVNVAIIK
-543 AACEIIEVAIAA
+543 AACEIIEVAIAS

-567 RSVWGSIKQTLKDV
+567 RTVWGSIKQTLKNV

-593 VITWFTNMVQKIQ
+593 VITWFTNMVQKLQ

-639 PSRGTSSSGST
+639 PSGGTSSSSGST
-650 SSGTS
+650 SSGS
-655 STASSGKK
+655 ISSSGK
-663 TGRTPKETT
+663 TGRTPKVTT
-672 TKVTTKPQYKEG
+672 SKVTTKPQYKEG

-699 LKIAISDKDRQRI
+699 LK
-712 QGEINDLT
+712 
-720 KKKEAIELSLKVKP
+720 
-734 DEGSLQAIED
+734 
-744 AISQKQK
+744 
-751 ELKLAISDED
+751 LAISDED
-761 RKKIQQ
+761 RKKIQK

-787 DAGSI
+787 DAGSL
-792 QSLEDS
+792 QSLEES
-798 MSKKQKELKL
+798 ISKKQKELKL

-859 QPSGNKV
+859 QNQPSGNKV

-877 EELKYNQDIVKSYK
+877 EELKYNQDIVKSYR

-906 LTTNESELADIY
+906 LTTNESKLADIY

-952 YAGIKGTVKTIGSL
+952 YAGIKGTIKTIGSL

-971 GVTGT
+971 GVTST
-976 WENMAESWNDMSTF
+976 WENMAENWNDMSTF

-1051 ANTQVEIANNQQEQ
+1051 ANSQVEIANNQQEQ
-1065 MSDLAGVGTKQASAI
+1065 MSDLASVGTKQASAI

-1184 KNHNSKMNKVG
+1184 KNHNSKMNKIG

>member
-1 MANNLVTVISA
+1 MANNLTAVIAA

-119 QVRTQIRQTREE
+119 QVRTQIRQTHEE

-202 AALGYTVSESISS
+202 TALGYTVSESISS

-262 KLIGSQAPELLK
+262 KLIGSQAPELLQ

-297 VDAAKGI
+297 VDAAKGV

-316 EATNIINVLAA
+316 EATEIINVLAA

-457 QMAINTDNL
+457 QMAINADNL
-466 DGTINGLKSN
+466 DGTIGGLKSN

-491 GIIQLFQQVMTTLT
+491 GIIQFFQQVISTLT

-532 AVWKATVAIIK
+532 AVWKVNVAIIK

-567 RSVWGSIKQTLKDV
+567 RTVWGSIKQTLKNV

-639 PSRGTSSSGST
+639 PSGGTSSSGST
-650 SSGTS
+650 SSGSKS
-655 STASSGKK
+655 STASSGK
-663 TGRTPKETT
+663 TGRKTPKVTT

-690 EDISKKQAE
+690 ENISKKQA
-699 LKIAISDKDRQRI
+699 
-712 QGEINDLT
+712 
-720 KKKEAIELSLKVKP
+720 
-734 DEGSLQAIED
+734 
-744 AISQKQK
+744 

-787 DAGSI
+787 DAGSL

-798 MSKKQKELKL
+798 ISKKQKDLKL

-859 QPSGNKV
+859 QNQPSGNKV

-906 LTTNESELADIY
+906 LTTNESKLADIY

-952 YAGIKGTVKTIGSL
+952 YSGIKGTIKTIGSL

-971 GVTGT
+971 GVTST

-1051 ANTQVEIANNQQEQ
+1051 ANSQVEIANNQQEQ
-1065 MSDLAGVGTKQASAI
+1065 MSDLASVGTKQASAI

>member
-1 MANNLVTVISA
+1 MANNLTAVISA
-12 DTSRFT
+12 DTTRFT

-119 QVRTQIRQTREE
+119 QVRTQIRQTHEE

-184 GASLSAA
+184 GASLSAV

-262 KLIGSQAPELLK
+262 KLIGSQAPELLQ

-297 VDAAKGI
+297 VDAAKGV

-316 EATNIINVLAA
+316 EATEIINVLAA

-466 DGTINGLKSN
+466 DGTIGGLKSN

-491 GIIQLFQQVMTTLT
+491 GIIQFFQQVISTLT

-532 AVWKATVAIIK
+532 AVWKVNVAIIK
-543 AACEIIEVAIAA
+543 AACEIIEVAIAS

-567 RSVWGSIKQTLKDV
+567 RSVWGSIKQTLKNV

-593 VITWFTNMVQKIQ
+593 VITWFTNMVQKLQ

-639 PSRGTSSSGST
+639 PSGGTSSSSGST
-650 SSGTS
+650 SSGSIS
-655 STASSGKK
+655 SSSK
-663 TGRTPKETT
+663 TGRTPKVTT
-672 TKVTTKPQYKEG
+672 SKVTTKSQYKEG

-699 LKIAISDKDRQRI
+699 LK
-712 QGEINDLT
+712 
-720 KKKEAIELSLKVKP
+720 
-734 DEGSLQAIED
+734 
-744 AISQKQK
+744 
-751 ELKLAISDED
+751 LAISDED
-761 RKKIQQ
+761 RKKIQK

-787 DAGSI
+787 DAGSL
-792 QSLEDS
+792 QSLEES
-798 MSKKQKELKL
+798 ISKKQKELKL

-859 QPSGNKV
+859 QNQPSGNKV

-877 EELKYNQDIVKSYK
+877 EELKYNQDIVKSYR

-906 LTTNESELADIY
+906 LTTNESKLADIY

-952 YAGIKGTVKTIGSL
+952 YSGIKGTIKTIGSL

-971 GVTGT
+971 GVTST
-976 WENMAESWNDMSTF
+976 WENMAENWNDMSTF

-1051 ANTQVEIANNQQEQ
+1051 ANSQVEIANNQQEQ
-1065 MSDLAGVGTKQASAI
+1065 MSDLASVGTKQASAI

-1155 DGGVSASPN
+1155 DGNVSASPN

-1184 KNHNSKMNKVG
+1184 KNHNSKMNKIG

>member
-161 FVSQLQALRNISL
+161 FVSQLQALRSISL

-191 IAPVAALVGGI
+191 IAPIAALVGGI

-262 KLIGSQAPELLK
+262 KLIGSQAPELLQ

-297 VDAAKGI
+297 VDAAKGV

-466 DGTINGLKSN
+466 DGTIGGLKAN

-491 GIIQLFQQVMTTLT
+491 GIIQLFQQVIFTLT

-532 AVWKATVAIIK
+532 AVWKATVVIIK
-543 AACEIIEVAIAA
+543 AACEIIEVAIAS

-567 RSVWGSIKQTLKDV
+567 RTVWGSIKQTLKNV

-639 PSRGTSSSGST
+639 PSGGTSSSSGST
-650 SSGTS
+650 SSGSIS
-655 STASSGKK
+655 STVSSGK
-663 TGRTPKETT
+663 TGRKTPKVTT

-690 EDISKKQAE
+690 ENISKKQA
-699 LKIAISDKDRQRI
+699 
-712 QGEINDLT
+712 
-720 KKKEAIELSLKVKP
+720 
-734 DEGSLQAIED
+734 
-744 AISQKQK
+744 

-761 RKKIQQ
+761 RKKIQK

-787 DAGSI
+787 DAGSL
-792 QSLEDS
+792 QVLEDS
-798 MSKKQKELKL
+798 ISKKQKELKL

-839 IDDKGIEGLKD
+839 VDDKGIEGLKD

-859 QPSGNKV
+859 QNQPSGNKV

-891 EQYKAVQSRLKAGVT
+891 EQYKAIQSRLKAGVT
-906 LTTNESELADIY
+906 LTTNESQLADIY

-936 RSAEQL
+936 KSAEQL

-952 YAGIKGTVKTIGSL
+952 YSGIKGTIKTIGSL

-971 GVTGT
+971 GVTST

-1051 ANTQVEIANNQQEQ
+1051 ANSQVEIANNQQEQ
-1065 MSDLAGVGTKQASAI
+1065 MSDLASIGTKQASAI

>member
-1 MANNLVTVISA
+1 MANNLTAVISA

-262 KLIGSQAPELLK
+262 KLIGSQAPELLQ

-297 VDAAKGI
+297 VDAAKGV

-466 DGTINGLKSN
+466 DGTIGGLKSN

-491 GIIQLFQQVMTTLT
+491 GIIQFFQQVISTLT

-532 AVWKATVAIIK
+532 AVWKVNVAIIK
-543 AACEIIEVAIAA
+543 AACEIIEVAIAS

-567 RSVWGSIKQTLKDV
+567 RTVWGSIKQTLKNV

-639 PSRGTSSSGST
+639 PSGGTSSGGST
-650 SSGTS
+650 SSGSKS
-655 STASSGKK
+655 STASSGK
-663 TGRTPKETT
+663 TGRTPKVTT
-672 TKVTTKPQYKEG
+672 SKVTTKPQYKEG

-690 EDISKKQAE
+690 EDISKKQ
-699 LKIAISDKDRQRI
+699 
-712 QGEINDLT
+712 T
-720 KKKEAIELSLKVKP
+720 
-734 DEGSLQAIED
+734 
-744 AISQKQK
+744 

-761 RKKIQQ
+761 RKKIQK

-787 DAGSI
+787 DAGSL
-792 QSLEDS
+792 QSLEES
-798 MSKKQKELKL
+798 ISKKQKELKL

-859 QPSGNKV
+859 QNQPSGNKV

-877 EELKYNQDIVKSYK
+877 EELKYNQDIVKSYR

-906 LTTNESELADIY
+906 LTTNESKLADIY

-952 YAGIKGTVKTIGSL
+952 YSGIKGTIKTIGSL

-971 GVTGT
+971 GVTST
-976 WENMAESWNDMSTF
+976 WENMAENWNDMSTF

-1051 ANTQVEIANNQQEQ
+1051 ANSQVEIANNQQEQ
-1065 MSDLAGVGTKQASAI
+1065 MSDLASVGTKQASAI

-1155 DGGVSASPN
+1155 DGNVSASPN

>member
-1 MANNLVTVISA
+1 MANNLTAVIAA
-12 DTSRFT
+12 DTTRFT

-119 QVRTQIRQTREE
+119 QVRTQIRQTHEE

-262 KLIGSQAPELLK
+262 KLIGSQAPELLQ

-297 VDAAKGI
+297 VDAAKGV

-316 EATNIINVLAA
+316 EATEIINVLAA

-466 DGTINGLKSN
+466 DGTIGGLKSN

-491 GIIQLFQQVMTTLT
+491 GIIQFFQQVISTLT

-532 AVWKATVAIIK
+532 AVWKVNVAIIK
-543 AACEIIEVAIAA
+543 AACEIIEVAIAS

-567 RSVWGSIKQTLKDV
+567 RSVWGSIKQTLKNV

-639 PSRGTSSSGST
+639 PSGGTSSSGST
-650 SSGTS
+650 SSGSKS
-655 STASSGKK
+655 STASSGK
-663 TGRTPKETT
+663 TGRTPKVTT
-672 TKVTTKPQYKEG
+672 SKVTTKPQYKEG

-699 LKIAISDKDRQRI
+699 LK
-712 QGEINDLT
+712 
-720 KKKEAIELSLKVKP
+720 
-734 DEGSLQAIED
+734 
-744 AISQKQK
+744 
-751 ELKLAISDED
+751 LAISDED
-761 RKKIQQ
+761 RKKIQK

-787 DAGSI
+787 DAGSL

-798 MSKKQKELKL
+798 ISKKQKELKL

-859 QPSGNKV
+859 QNQPSGNKV

-877 EELKYNQDIVKSYK
+877 EELKYNQDIVKSYR

-906 LTTNESELADIY
+906 LTTNESKLADIY

-952 YAGIKGTVKTIGSL
+952 YSGIKGTIKTIGSL

-971 GVTGT
+971 GVTST
-976 WENMAESWNDMSTF
+976 WENMAENWNDMSTF

-1051 ANTQVEIANNQQEQ
+1051 ANSQVEIANNQQEQ
-1065 MSDLAGVGTKQASAI
+1065 MSDLASVGTKQASAI

-1155 DGGVSASPN
+1155 DGNVSASPN

>member
-1 MANNLVTVISA
+1 MANNLTAVISA
-12 DTSRFT
+12 DTTRFT

-119 QVRTQIRQTREE
+119 QVRTQIRQAHEE

-262 KLIGSQAPELLK
+262 KLIGSQAPELLQ

-297 VDAAKGI
+297 VDAAKGV

-316 EATNIINVLAA
+316 EATEIINVLAA

-466 DGTINGLKSN
+466 DGTIGGLKSN

-491 GIIQLFQQVMTTLT
+491 GIIQFFQQVISTLT

-532 AVWKATVAIIK
+532 AVWKVNVAIIK
-543 AACEIIEVAIAA
+543 AACEIIEVAIAS

-567 RSVWGSIKQTLKDV
+567 RSVWGSIKQTLKNV

-593 VITWFTNMVQKIQ
+593 VITWFTNMVQKLQ

-639 PSRGTSSSGST
+639 PSGGTSSSSGST
-650 SSGTS
+650 SSGS
-655 STASSGKK
+655 ISSSGK
-663 TGRTPKETT
+663 TGRTPKVTT
-672 TKVTTKPQYKEG
+672 SKVTTKSQYKEG

-699 LKIAISDKDRQRI
+699 LK
-712 QGEINDLT
+712 
-720 KKKEAIELSLKVKP
+720 
-734 DEGSLQAIED
+734 
-744 AISQKQK
+744 
-751 ELKLAISDED
+751 LAISDED
-761 RKKIQQ
+761 RKKIQK

-787 DAGSI
+787 DAGSL
-792 QSLEDS
+792 QSLEES
-798 MSKKQKELKL
+798 ISKKQKELKL

-859 QPSGNKV
+859 QNQPSGNKV

-877 EELKYNQDIVKSYK
+877 EELKYNQDIVKSYR

-906 LTTNESELADIY
+906 LTTNESKLADIY

-952 YAGIKGTVKTIGSL
+952 YSGIKGTIKTIGSL

-971 GVTGT
+971 GVTST
-976 WENMAESWNDMSTF
+976 WENMAENWNDMSTF

-1051 ANTQVEIANNQQEQ
+1051 ANSQVEIANNQQEQ
-1065 MSDLAGVGTKQASAI
+1065 MSDLASVGTKQASAI

-1155 DGGVSASPN
+1155 DGNVSASPN

-1184 KNHNSKMNKVG
+1184 KNHNSKMNKIG

>member
-1 MANNLVTVISA
+1 MANNLTAVISA

-49 DAQVTSYQRLVRAMQ
+49 DVQVTSYQRLVRAMQ

-262 KLIGSQAPELLK
+262 KLIGSQAPELLQ

-297 VDAAKGI
+297 VDAAKGV

-316 EATNIINVLAA
+316 EATEIINVLAA

-466 DGTINGLKSN
+466 DGTIGGLKAN

-491 GIIQLFQQVMTTLT
+491 GIIQFFQQVISTLT

-532 AVWKATVAIIK
+532 AVWKVNVAIIK
-543 AACEIIEVAIAA
+543 AACEIIEVAIAS

-567 RSVWGSIKQTLKDV
+567 RTVWGSIKQTLKNV

-639 PSRGTSSSGST
+639 PSGGTSSSGASSGST
-650 SSGTS
+650 SS
-655 STASSGKK
+655 SGK
-663 TGRTPKETT
+663 TGRKTPKVTI

-690 EDISKKQAE
+690 ENISKKQA
-699 LKIAISDKDRQRI
+699 
-712 QGEINDLT
+712 
-720 KKKEAIELSLKVKP
+720 
-734 DEGSLQAIED
+734 
-744 AISQKQK
+744 

-787 DAGSI
+787 DAGSL

-798 MSKKQKELKL
+798 ISKKQKELKL
-808 AVSDSSREQIQKEID
+808 AISDSSREQIQKEID

-859 QPSGNKV
+859 QNQPSGNKV

-891 EQYKAVQSRLKAGVT
+891 EQYKAIQSRLKAGVT
-906 LTTNESELADIY
+906 LTTNESQLADIY

-952 YAGIKGTVKTIGSL
+952 YSGIKGTIKTIGSL

-971 GVTGT
+971 GVTST

-1051 ANTQVEIANNQQEQ
+1051 ANSQVEIANNQQEQ
-1065 MSDLAGVGTKQASAI
+1065 MSDLASVELN
-1080 ASATASGAKLPFP
+1080 KLV
-1093 ANLAAIAAGIAA
+1093 LQL
-1105 VVAAF
+1105 VLLLLV
-1110 AMISSFAD
+1110 
-1118 GGIIGGNTT
+1118 
-1127 LGDMNIARVN
+1127 
-1137 KGEMILNGTQQKR
+1137 LNYHSLLTWLLLLLESLLWQ
-1150 LFSIL
+1150 LLSL
-1155 DGGVSASPN
+1155 
-1164 NITSGNVKF
+1164 
-1173 EIKGSTLVGVL
+1173 
-1184 KNHNSKMNKVG
+1184 

>member
-1 MANNLVTVISA
+1 MANNLTAVISA
-12 DTSRFT
+12 DTTRFT

-119 QVRTQIRQTREE
+119 QVRTQIRQTHEE

-262 KLIGSQAPELLK
+262 KLIGSQAPELLQ

-297 VDAAKGI
+297 VDAAKGV

-316 EATNIINVLAA
+316 EATNVINVLAA

-466 DGTINGLKSN
+466 DGTIGRLKAN

-491 GIIQLFQQVMTTLT
+491 GIIQFFQQVISTLT

-532 AVWKATVAIIK
+532 AVWKVTVAIIK
-543 AACEIIEVAIAA
+543 AACEIIEVAIAS

-567 RSVWGSIKQTLKDV
+567 RTVWGSIKQTLKNL

-606 GVWTDFKRWLGLN
+606 GVWADFKRWLGLN

-639 PSRGTSSSGST
+639 PSGGTSSSGST
-650 SSGTS
+650 SSGSTS
-655 STASSGKK
+655 SSGK
-663 TGRTPKETT
+663 TGRKTPKVTT

-690 EDISKKQAE
+690 ENISKKQA
-699 LKIAISDKDRQRI
+699 
-712 QGEINDLT
+712 
-720 KKKEAIELSLKVKP
+720 
-734 DEGSLQAIED
+734 
-744 AISQKQK
+744 

-761 RKKIQQ
+761 RKKIQK

-787 DAGSI
+787 DAGSL

-798 MSKKQKELKL
+798 ISKKQKELKL

-859 QPSGNKV
+859 QNQPSGNKV

-877 EELKYNQDIVKSYK
+877 EELKYNQDIVKSYR

-906 LTTNESELADIY
+906 LTTNESKLADIY

-936 RSAEQL
+936 KSAEQL

-952 YAGIKGTVKTIGSL
+952 YSGIKGTIKTIGSL

-971 GVTGT
+971 GVTST
-976 WENMAESWNDMSTF
+976 WENMAENWNDMSTF

-1051 ANTQVEIANNQQEQ
+1051 ANSQVEIANNQQEQ
-1065 MSDLAGVGTKQASAI
+1065 MSDLASVGTKQASAI

-1155 DGGVSASPN
+1155 DGNVSASPN

-1184 KNHNSKMNKVG
+1184 KNHNSKMNKIG

>member
-1 MANNLVTVISA
+1 MANNLTAVIAA
-12 DTSRFT
+12 DTTRFT

-119 QVRTQIRQTREE
+119 QVRTQIRQTHEE

-262 KLIGSQAPELLK
+262 KLIGSQAPELLQ

-297 VDAAKGI
+297 VDAAKGV

-316 EATNIINVLAA
+316 EATEIINVLAA

-466 DGTINGLKSN
+466 DGTIGGLKSN

-491 GIIQLFQQVMTTLT
+491 GIIQFFQQVISTLT

-532 AVWKATVAIIK
+532 AVWKVNVAIIK
-543 AACEIIEVAIAA
+543 AACEIIEVAIAS

-567 RSVWGSIKQTLKDV
+567 RTVWGSIKQTLKNV

-639 PSRGTSSSGST
+639 PSGGTSSSRGST
-650 SSGTS
+650 SSGSKS
-655 STASSGKK
+655 STASSGK
-663 TGRTPKETT
+663 TGRTPKVTT
-672 TKVTTKPQYKEG
+672 SKVTTKPQYKEG

-690 EDISKKQAE
+690 ENISKKQA
-699 LKIAISDKDRQRI
+699 
-712 QGEINDLT
+712 
-720 KKKEAIELSLKVKP
+720 
-734 DEGSLQAIED
+734 
-744 AISQKQK
+744 

-761 RKKIQQ
+761 RKKIQK

-787 DAGSI
+787 DAGSL

-798 MSKKQKELKL
+798 ISKKQKELKL

-859 QPSGNKV
+859 QNQPSGNKV

-877 EELKYNQDIVKSYK
+877 EELKYNQDIVKSYR

-906 LTTNESELADIY
+906 LTTNESKLADIY

-936 RSAEQL
+936 KSAEQL

-952 YAGIKGTVKTIGSL
+952 YAGIKGTIKTIGSL

-971 GVTGT
+971 GVTST
-976 WENMAESWNDMSTF
+976 WENMAENWNDMSTF

-1032 VAADATEMASDS
+1032 VAADATEMTSDS

-1051 ANTQVEIANNQQEQ
+1051 ANSQVEIANNQQEQ
-1065 MSDLAGVGTKQASAI
+1065 MSDLASVGTKQASAI

-1155 DGGVSASPN
+1155 DGNVSASPN

-1184 KNHNSKMNKVG
+1184 KNHNSKMNKIG

>member
-1 MANNLVTVISA
+1 MANNLTAVISA

-49 DAQVTSYQRLVRAMQ
+49 DAQVASYQRLVRAMQ

-262 KLIGSQAPELLK
+262 KLIGSQAPELLQ

-297 VDAAKGI
+297 VDAAKGV

-316 EATNIINVLAA
+316 EATEIINVLAA

-466 DGTINGLKSN
+466 DGTIGGLKSN

-491 GIIQLFQQVMTTLT
+491 GIIQLFQQVISTLT

-532 AVWKATVAIIK
+532 AVWKVNVAIIK

-567 RSVWGSIKQTLKDV
+567 RTVWGSIKQTLKNV

-639 PSRGTSSSGST
+639 PSGGTSSSGST
-650 SSGTS
+650 SSGSKS
-655 STASSGKK
+655 STASSGK
-663 TGRTPKETT
+663 TGRKTPKVTT

-690 EDISKKQAE
+690 ENISKKQA
-699 LKIAISDKDRQRI
+699 
-712 QGEINDLT
+712 
-720 KKKEAIELSLKVKP
+720 
-734 DEGSLQAIED
+734 
-744 AISQKQK
+744 

-787 DAGSI
+787 DAGSL

-798 MSKKQKELKL
+798 ISKKQKELKL

-859 QPSGNKV
+859 QNQPSGNKV

-877 EELKYNQDIVKSYK
+877 EELKYNQDIVKSYR

-906 LTTNESELADIY
+906 LTTNESKLVDIY

-952 YAGIKGTVKTIGSL
+952 YAGIKGTIKTIGSL

-971 GVTGT
+971 GVTST

-1051 ANTQVEIANNQQEQ
+1051 ANSQVEIANNQQEQ
-1065 MSDLAGVGTKQASAI
+1065 MSDLASVGTKQASAI

>member
-1 MANNLVTVISA
+1 MANNLTAVISA
-12 DTSRFT
+12 DTTRFT

-105 ALSESMASAERQLE
+105 AVSESMASAERQLE

-161 FVSQLQALRNISL
+161 FVSQLQTLRNISL

-202 AALGYTVSESISS
+202 AAFGYTVSESISS

-262 KLIGSQAPELLK
+262 KLIGSQAPELLQ

-297 VDAAKGI
+297 VDAAKGV

-316 EATNIINVLAA
+316 EATEIINVLAA

-351 SAGMDYTQLAAAIET
+351 SAGMDYTQLAAAVET

-466 DGTINGLKSN
+466 DGTIGGLKSN

-491 GIIQLFQQVMTTLT
+491 GIIQFFQQVISTLT

-532 AVWKATVAIIK
+532 AVWKVNVAIIK
-543 AACEIIEVAIAA
+543 AACEIIEVAIAS

-567 RSVWGSIKQTLKDV
+567 RTVWGSIKQTLKNV

-639 PSRGTSSSGST
+639 PSGGTSSSGST
-650 SSGTS
+650 SSGSKS
-655 STASSGKK
+655 STASSGK
-663 TGRTPKETT
+663 TGRTPKVTT
-672 TKVTTKPQYKEG
+672 SKVTTKPQYKEG

-690 EDISKKQAE
+690 EDISKKQ
-699 LKIAISDKDRQRI
+699 
-712 QGEINDLT
+712 T
-720 KKKEAIELSLKVKP
+720 
-734 DEGSLQAIED
+734 
-744 AISQKQK
+744 

-787 DAGSI
+787 DAGSL
-792 QSLEDS
+792 QSLEES
-798 MSKKQKELKL
+798 ISKKQKELKL

-859 QPSGNKV
+859 QNQPSGNKV

-877 EELKYNQDIVKSYK
+877 EELKYNQDIVKSYR

-906 LTTNESELADIY
+906 LTTNESKLADIY

-952 YAGIKGTVKTIGSL
+952 YSGIKGTIKTIGSL

-971 GVTGT
+971 GVTST
-976 WENMAESWNDMSTF
+976 WENMAENWNDMSTF

-1051 ANTQVEIANNQQEQ
+1051 ANSQVEIANNQQEQ
-1065 MSDLAGVGTKQASAI
+1065 MSDLASVGTKQASAI

-1155 DGGVSASPN
+1155 DGNVSASPN

-1184 KNHNSKMNKVG
+1184 KNHNSKMNKIG

>member
-1 MANNLVTVISA
+1 MANNLTAVISA
-12 DTSRFT
+12 DTTRFT

-119 QVRTQIRQTREE
+119 QVRTQIRQTHEE

-215 VSDFETHLDGLQ
+215 VSEFETHLDGLQ

-262 KLIGSQAPELLK
+262 KLIGSQAPELLQ

-297 VDAAKGI
+297 VDAAKGV

-316 EATNIINVLAA
+316 EATEIINVLAA

-466 DGTINGLKSN
+466 DGTIGGLKSN

-491 GIIQLFQQVMTTLT
+491 GIIQFFQQVITTLT

-532 AVWKATVAIIK
+532 AVWKVNVAIIK
-543 AACEIIEVAIAA
+543 AACEIIEVAIASI
-555 VIKLFQKIGQVV
+555 IKLFQKIGQVV
-567 RSVWGSIKQTLKDV
+567 RSVWGSIKQTLKNV

-639 PSRGTSSSGST
+639 PSGGTSSSGST
-650 SSGTS
+650 SSGSTS
-655 STASSGKK
+655 SSGK
-663 TGRTPKETT
+663 TGRKTTTPKVTT
-672 TKVTTKPQYKEG
+672 SKVTTKPQYKEG

-690 EDISKKQAE
+690 EDISKKQ
-699 LKIAISDKDRQRI
+699 
-712 QGEINDLT
+712 T
-720 KKKEAIELSLKVKP
+720 
-734 DEGSLQAIED
+734 
-744 AISQKQK
+744 

-761 RKKIQQ
+761 RKKIQK
-767 EINDLTK
+767 EINNLTK

-787 DAGSI
+787 DAGSL
-792 QSLEDS
+792 QSLEES
-798 MSKKQKELKL
+798 ISKKQKELKL

-859 QPSGNKV
+859 QNQPSGNKV

-877 EELKYNQDIVKSYK
+877 EELKYNQDIVKSYR

-906 LTTNESELADIY
+906 LTTNESKLADIY

-952 YAGIKGTVKTIGSL
+952 YSGIKGTIKTIGSL

-971 GVTGT
+971 GVTST
-976 WENMAESWNDMSTF
+976 WENMAENWNDMSTF

-1032 VAADATEMASDS
+1032 VAADATEMASDT

-1051 ANTQVEIANNQQEQ
+1051 ANSQVEIANNQQEQ
-1065 MSDLAGVGTKQASAI
+1065 MSDLASVGTKQASAI

-1184 KNHNSKMNKVG
+1184 KNHNSKMNKIG

>member
-1 MANNLVTVISA
+1 MANNLTAVISA

-262 KLIGSQAPELLK
+262 KLIGSQAPELLQ

-297 VDAAKGI
+297 VDAAKGV

-316 EATNIINVLAA
+316 EATEIINVLAA

-466 DGTINGLKSN
+466 DGTIGGLKSN

-491 GIIQLFQQVMTTLT
+491 GIIQFFQQVISTLT

-532 AVWKATVAIIK
+532 AVWKVNVAIIK
-543 AACEIIEVAIAA
+543 AACEIIEVAIAS

-567 RSVWGSIKQTLKDV
+567 RSVWGSIKQTLKNV

-639 PSRGTSSSGST
+639 PSGGTSSSGST
-650 SSGTS
+650 SSGSKS
-655 STASSGKK
+655 STASSGK
-663 TGRTPKETT
+663 TGRTPKVTT
-672 TKVTTKPQYKEG
+672 SKVTTKPQYKEG

-690 EDISKKQAE
+690 ENISKKQA
-699 LKIAISDKDRQRI
+699 
-712 QGEINDLT
+712 
-720 KKKEAIELSLKVKP
+720 
-734 DEGSLQAIED
+734 
-744 AISQKQK
+744 

-761 RKKIQQ
+761 RKKIQK

-787 DAGSI
+787 DAGSL
-792 QSLEDS
+792 QSLEES
-798 MSKKQKELKL
+798 ISKKQKELKL

-859 QPSGNKV
+859 QNQPSGNKV

-891 EQYKAVQSRLKAGVT
+891 EQYKAIQSRLKAGVT
-906 LTTNESELADIY
+906 LTTNESKLADIY

-952 YAGIKGTVKTIGSL
+952 YSGIKGTIKTIGSL

-971 GVTGT
+971 GVTST
-976 WENMAESWNDMSTF
+976 WENMAENWNDMSTF

-1008 GAYEAISDVVQ
+1008 GAYESISDVVQ

-1051 ANTQVEIANNQQEQ
+1051 ANSQVEIANNQQEQ
-1065 MSDLAGVGTKQASAI
+1065 MSDLASVGTKQASAI

-1155 DGGVSASPN
+1155 DGNVSASPN

>member
-1 MANNLVTVISA
+1 MSNNLVTVISA

-262 KLIGSQAPELLK
+262 KLIGSQAPELLQ

-297 VDAAKGI
+297 VDAAKGV

-316 EATNIINVLAA
+316 EATEIINVLAA

-457 QMAINTDNL
+457 QMAINADNL
-466 DGTINGLKSN
+466 DGTIGGLKSN

-491 GIIQLFQQVMTTLT
+491 GIIQFFQQVISTLT

-532 AVWKATVAIIK
+532 AVWKVNVAIIK

-567 RSVWGSIKQTLKDV
+567 RTVWGSIKQTLKNV

-639 PSRGTSSSGST
+639 PSGGTSSSGST
-650 SSGTS
+650 SSGSKS
-655 STASSGKK
+655 STASSGK
-663 TGRTPKETT
+663 TGRKTPKVTT
-672 TKVTTKPQYKEG
+672 SKVTTKPQYKEG

-699 LKIAISDKDRQRI
+699 LK
-712 QGEINDLT
+712 
-720 KKKEAIELSLKVKP
+720 
-734 DEGSLQAIED
+734 
-744 AISQKQK
+744 
-751 ELKLAISDED
+751 LAISDED
-761 RKKIQQ
+761 RKKIQK

-787 DAGSI
+787 DAGSL

-798 MSKKQKELKL
+798 ISKKQKELKL
-808 AVSDSSREQIQKEID
+808 AISDSSREQIQKEID

-859 QPSGNKV
+859 QNQPSGNKV

-891 EQYKAVQSRLKAGVT
+891 EQYKAIQSRLKAGVT
-906 LTTNESELADIY
+906 LTTNESKLADIY

-971 GVTGT
+971 GVTST

-1051 ANTQVEIANNQQEQ
+1051 ANSQVEIANNQQEQ
-1065 MSDLAGVGTKQASAI
+1065 MSDLASVGTKQASAI

>member
-1 MANNLVTVISA
+1 MANNLTAVISA

-49 DAQVTSYQRLVRAMQ
+49 DAQVASYQRLVRAMQ

-262 KLIGSQAPELLK
+262 KLIGSQAPELLQ

-297 VDAAKGI
+297 VDAAKGV

-316 EATNIINVLAA
+316 EATEIINVLAA

-466 DGTINGLKSN
+466 DGTIGGLKSN

-491 GIIQLFQQVMTTLT
+491 GIIQFFQQVISTLT

-532 AVWKATVAIIK
+532 AVWKVNVAIIK
-543 AACEIIEVAIAA
+543 AACEIIEVAIAS

-567 RSVWGSIKQTLKDV
+567 RTVWGSIKQTLKNV

-639 PSRGTSSSGST
+639 PSRGTSSSSGST
-650 SSGTS
+650 SSGSTS
-655 STASSGKK
+655 STVSSGK
-663 TGRTPKETT
+663 TGRRTPKVTT
-672 TKVTTKPQYKEG
+672 SKVTKPQYKEG

-699 LKIAISDKDRQRI
+699 LK
-712 QGEINDLT
+712 
-720 KKKEAIELSLKVKP
+720 
-734 DEGSLQAIED
+734 
-744 AISQKQK
+744 
-751 ELKLAISDED
+751 LAISDED
-761 RKKIQQ
+761 RKKIQK

-787 DAGSI
+787 DAGSL
-792 QSLEDS
+792 QSLEES
-798 MSKKQKELKL
+798 ISKKQKELKL

-859 QPSGNKV
+859 QNQPSGNKV

-877 EELKYNQDIVKSYK
+877 EELKYNQDIVKSYR

-906 LTTNESELADIY
+906 LTTNESKLVDIY

-952 YAGIKGTVKTIGSL
+952 YAGIKGTIKTIGSL

-971 GVTGT
+971 GVTST

-1051 ANTQVEIANNQQEQ
+1051 ANSQVEIANNQQEQ

>member
-1 MANNLVTVISA
+1 MANNLTAVISA

-262 KLIGSQAPELLK
+262 KLIGSQAPELLQ

-297 VDAAKGI
+297 VDAAKGV

-316 EATNIINVLAA
+316 EATEIINVLAA

-466 DGTINGLKSN
+466 DGTIGGLKSN

-491 GIIQLFQQVMTTLT
+491 GIIQFFQQVISTLT

-532 AVWKATVAIIK
+532 AVWKVNVAIIK
-543 AACEIIEVAIAA
+543 AACEIIEVAIAS

-567 RSVWGSIKQTLKDV
+567 RTVWGSIKQTLKNV

-639 PSRGTSSSGST
+639 PSGGTSSGGNISSGS
-650 SSGTS
+650 TS
-655 STASSGKK
+655 STASSGK
-663 TGRTPKETT
+663 TGRKTPKITT

-699 LKIAISDKDRQRI
+699 LK
-712 QGEINDLT
+712 
-720 KKKEAIELSLKVKP
+720 
-734 DEGSLQAIED
+734 
-744 AISQKQK
+744 
-751 ELKLAISDED
+751 LAISDED
-761 RKKIQQ
+761 RKKIQK

-774 KKEAIE
+774 KKEAVE

-787 DAGSI
+787 DAGSL
-792 QSLEDS
+792 QSLEES
-798 MSKKQKELKL
+798 ISKKQKELKL

-859 QPSGNKV
+859 QNQPSGNKV

-877 EELKYNQDIVKSYK
+877 EELKYNQDIVKSYR

-906 LTTNESELADIY
+906 LTTNESKLADIY

-936 RSAEQL
+936 KSAEQL

-952 YAGIKGTVKTIGSL
+952 YSGIKGTIKTIGSL

-971 GVTGT
+971 GVTST

-1051 ANTQVEIANNQQEQ
+1051 ANSQVEIANNQQEQ
-1065 MSDLAGVGTKQASAI
+1065 MSDLASVGTKQASAI

>member
-1 MANNLVTVISA
+1 MANNLTAVISA

-262 KLIGSQAPELLK
+262 KLIGSQAPELLQ

-297 VDAAKGI
+297 VDAAKGV

-316 EATNIINVLAA
+316 EATEIINVLAA

-410 AKAEMDDIQM
+410 AKAEMNDIQM

-466 DGTINGLKSN
+466 DGTIGGLKAN
-476 WEALLLTLGESEIIQ
+476 WEALLLTLGESDIIQ
-491 GIIQLFQQVMTTLT
+491 GIIQFFQQVITTLT

-532 AVWKATVAIIK
+532 AVWKVNVAIIK

-567 RSVWGSIKQTLKDV
+567 RTVWGSIKQTLKNV

-639 PSRGTSSSGST
+639 PSGGTSSGGNISSGS
-650 SSGTS
+650 TS
-655 STASSGKK
+655 STASSGK
-663 TGRTPKETT
+663 TGRKTPKVTT

-699 LKIAISDKDRQRI
+699 LK
-712 QGEINDLT
+712 
-720 KKKEAIELSLKVKP
+720 
-734 DEGSLQAIED
+734 
-744 AISQKQK
+744 
-751 ELKLAISDED
+751 LAISDED
-761 RKKIQQ
+761 RKKIQK

-787 DAGSI
+787 DAGSL
-792 QSLEDS
+792 QSLEES
-798 MSKKQKELKL
+798 ISKKQKELKL
-808 AVSDSSREQIQKEID
+808 AISDSSREQIQKEID

-859 QPSGNKV
+859 QNQPSGNKV

-891 EQYKAVQSRLKAGVT
+891 EQYKAIQSRLKAGVT
-906 LTTNESELADIY
+906 LTTNESKLADIY

-952 YAGIKGTVKTIGSL
+952 YSGIKGTIKTIGSL

-971 GVTGT
+971 GVTST

-1065 MSDLAGVGTKQASAI
+1065 MSDLASVGTKQASAI

>member
-119 QVRTQIRQTREE
+119 QVRTQIRQTHAE

-262 KLIGSQAPELLK
+262 KLTGSQAPELLQ

-297 VDAAKGI
+297 VDAAKGV

-316 EATNIINVLAA
+316 EATEIINVLAA

-466 DGTINGLKSN
+466 DGTIGGLKSN

-491 GIIQLFQQVMTTLT
+491 GIIQFFQQVISTLT

-532 AVWKATVAIIK
+532 AVWKVNVAIIK
-543 AACEIIEVAIAA
+543 AACEIIEVAIAS

-567 RSVWGSIKQTLKDV
+567 RTVWGSIKQTLKNV

-639 PSRGTSSSGST
+639 PSGGTSSGGNISSGST
-650 SSGTS
+650 SS
-655 STASSGKK
+655 SGK
-663 TGRTPKETT
+663 TGRKTPKVTT

-690 EDISKKQAE
+690 ENISKKQA
-699 LKIAISDKDRQRI
+699 
-712 QGEINDLT
+712 
-720 KKKEAIELSLKVKP
+720 
-734 DEGSLQAIED
+734 
-744 AISQKQK
+744 

-761 RKKIQQ
+761 RKKIQK

-787 DAGSI
+787 DAGSL

-798 MSKKQKELKL
+798 ISKKQKELKL
-808 AVSDSSREQIQKEID
+808 AISDSSREQIQKEID

-829 QAIEILLKPA
+829 QALEILIKPA

-859 QPSGNKV
+859 QNQPSGNKV

-877 EELKYNQDIVKSYK
+877 EELKYNQDIVKSYR

-906 LTTNESELADIY
+906 LTTNESKLADIY

-952 YAGIKGTVKTIGSL
+952 YSGIKGTIKTIGSL

-971 GVTGT
+971 GVTST
-976 WENMAESWNDMSTF
+976 WENMAENWNDMSTF

-1032 VAADATEMASDS
+1032 VAADATEMASDT

-1051 ANTQVEIANNQQEQ
+1051 ANSQVEIANNQQEQ
-1065 MSDLAGVGTKQASAI
+1065 MSDLASVGTKQASAI

-1155 DGGVSASPN
+1155 DGAASASPN